1 MSEAKKILSI
11 EEIKGRLIPLLKDED
26 LKLVLVF
33 GSIVS
38 DRVHKK
44 SDIDLAF
51 LYDRPVDILTLT
63 NRVIR
68 HIHTDNVDVIDL
80 KHASPLLRFFAAKNG
95 KILYERSPGVFNE
108 FYSLAFRMYVDTK
121 KLRDAQAKRIRHF
134 LEERG
139 LL

>member
-68 HIHTDNVDVIDL
+68 HIHTDYVDVIDL

-95 KILYERSPGVFNE
+95 RILYERSPGVFNE

>member
-95 KILYERSPGVFNE
+95 RILYERSPGVFNE